1 MNLFLLQW
9 KESFRA
15 PQWEAKVTIKILI
28 GLVSLYFIGA
38 FLFASSIVYPALN
51 KEALDREPLEVF
63 NGVLLFVFF
72 AELVIRFF
80 LQQLPVTNIQALI
93 LLPFKKR
100 QIINHVMLRSVFS
113 AFNLFPL
120 IIYLPFAISMYRDDY
135 LGSQVVAWWL
145 ALLMSTLCLN
155 FLLYMINKNNAY
167 FFALLGLLAGTILLD
182 IHTEID
188 LGKLVGIPF
197 DAVVKEPQNLF
208 GFALLLVGMYGLLFT
223 FLKKGFYM
231 DAGLAQKK
239 SRVRGGE
246 FKVLNFLGDD
256 ALILRNDLRM
266 IMRNVRPRQIALMSF
281 LFLFYGLVFFT
292 QDIYRDMEYVMVFA
306 GLFVTGGFTMTFGNY
321 VPAWDSSYYK
331 LLMTQNISYKKYLL
345 SKWNLMAFVTAVSMV
360 LAIPY
365 VYFGWDI
372 LAIIVAGAF
381 FNMGLSTWIALF
393 GGLLNKTPMKLN
405 VKAKAF
411 ENTQSFSLTQFA
423 MIIPKMIL
431 PVFLYW
437 LPSYFISPV
446 AGFIALAG
454 AGILAIILRD
464 KIANWVT
471 ELYKKQKHETIEAF
485 NK

>member
-1 MNLFLLQW
+1 MNLFSLQW

-15 PQWEAKVTIKILI
+15 PQWEAKATIKILI
-28 GLVSLYFIGA
+28 GVVSLYFIGS
-38 FLFASSIVYPALN
+38 FLFLGSVVYPALN
-51 KEALDREPLEVF
+51 KTVLEREPLEVF
-63 NGVLLFVFF
+63 NSVLLLFFF
-72 AELVIRFF
+72 AELIIRFF
-80 LQQLPVTNIQALI
+80 FQQLPVTNIQSLI

-100 QIINHVMLRSVFS
+100 QIVNHVMLRSVFS
-113 AFNLFPL
+113 PFNLVPF

-135 LGSQVVAWWL
+135 LETQALAWWL
-145 ALLMSTLCLN
+145 ALLMTTLSLN
-155 FLLYMINKNNAY
+155 FLLYIINKNNTY
-167 FFALLGLLAGTILLD
+167 FVALVLLLLGTIALD
-182 IHTEID
+182 VYAETD
-188 LGKLVGIPF
+188 LGKMVGIPF
-197 DAVVKEPQNLF
+197 DAVVNNPEYLV
-208 GFALLLVGMYGLLFT
+208 GFLLLLCGMYGVLFF
-223 FLKKGFYM
+223 FLKKSFYL
-231 DAGLAQKK
+231 DAGLGKK
-239 SRVRGGE
+239 RTRVSGGE
-246 FKVLNFLGDD
+246 FTVLNFLGDD

-266 IMRNVRPRQIALMSF
+266 IVRNARPRQIALMSF

-345 SKWNLMAFVTAVSMV
+345 SKWNLMAFVTAVSMI

-365 VYFGWDI
+365 VYFGWDV
-372 LAIIVAGAF
+372 LAIIIAGAF
-381 FNMGLSTWIALF
+381 FNMGLGTWIALF

-423 MIIPKMIL
+423 LIIPKMVL
-431 PVFLYW
+431 PVLLFW
-437 LPSYFISPV
+437 LPSYFITPT
-446 AGFIALAG
+446 AGFISLAG
-454 AGILAIILRD
+454 SGIVAIILRD

-471 ELYKKQKHETIEAF
+471 VLYKKQKHETIEAF

>member
-1 MNLFLLQW
+1 MNLFSLQW

-15 PQWEAKVTIKILI
+15 PQWEAKATIKILI
-28 GLVSLYFIGA
+28 GVVSLYFIGS
-38 FLFASSIVYPALN
+38 FLFLGSVVYPALN
-51 KEALDREPLEVF
+51 KTVLEREPLEVF
-63 NGVLLFVFF
+63 NSVLLLFFF
-72 AELVIRFF
+72 AELIIRFF
-80 LQQLPVTNIQALI
+80 FQQLPVTNIQSLI

-100 QIINHVMLRSVFS
+100 QIVNHVMLRSVFS
-113 AFNLFPL
+113 PFNLVPF

-135 LGSQVVAWWL
+135 LETQALAWWL
-145 ALLMSTLCLN
+145 ALLMTTLSLN
-155 FLLYMINKNNAY
+155 FLLYIINKNNTY
-167 FFALLGLLAGTILLD
+167 FVALVLLLLGTIALD
-182 IHTEID
+182 VYAETD
-188 LGKLVGIPF
+188 LGKMVGIPF
-197 DAVVKEPQNLF
+197 DAVVNNPEYLV
-208 GFALLLVGMYGLLFT
+208 GFLLLLCGMYAVLFF
-223 FLKKGFYM
+223 FLKKSFYL
-231 DAGLAQKK
+231 DAGLGKK
-239 SRVRGGE
+239 RTRVSGGE
-246 FKVLNFLGDD
+246 YTVLNFLGDD

-266 IMRNVRPRQIALMSF
+266 IVRNARPRQIALMSF

-306 GLFVTGGFTMTFGNY
+306 GIFVTGGFTMTFGNY

-345 SKWNLMAFVTAVSMV
+345 SKWNLMAFVTAVSAL

-372 LAIIVAGAF
+372 LAIVIAGAF
-381 FNMGLSTWIALF
+381 FNIGLNTWVTLF

-411 ENTQSFSLTQFA
+411 ENTQGFSMTQFVL
-423 MIIPKMIL
+423 IIPKMVL
-431 PVFLYW
+431 PVLLYW
-437 LPSYFISPV
+437 LPSFFISPT
-446 AGFIALAG
+446 AGFISLAG
-454 AGILAIILRD
+454 SGIVAIILRD

>member
-1 MNLFLLQW
+1 MNLFSLQW

-15 PQWEAKVTIKILI
+15 PQWEAKATIKILI
-28 GLVSLYFIGA
+28 GVVSLYFIGS
-38 FLFASSIVYPALN
+38 FLFLGSVVYPALN
-51 KEALDREPLEVF
+51 KTVLEREPLEVF
-63 NGVLLFVFF
+63 NSVLLLFFF
-72 AELVIRFF
+72 AELIIRFF
-80 LQQLPVTNIQALI
+80 FQQLPVTNIQSLI

-100 QIINHVMLRSVFS
+100 QIVNHVMLRSVFS
-113 AFNLFPL
+113 PFNLVPF

-135 LGSQVVAWWL
+135 LETQALAWWL
-145 ALLMSTLCLN
+145 ALLMTTLSLN
-155 FLLYMINKNNAY
+155 FLLYIINKNNTY
-167 FFALLGLLAGTILLD
+167 FVALVLLLLGTIALD
-182 IHTEID
+182 VYAETD
-188 LGKLVGIPF
+188 LGKMVGIPF
-197 DAVVKEPQNLF
+197 DAVVNKPEYLV
-208 GFALLLVGMYGLLFT
+208 GFLLLLCGMYAVLFF
-223 FLKKGFYM
+223 FLKKSFYL
-231 DAGLAQKK
+231 DAGLGKK
-239 SRVRGGE
+239 RTRVSGGE
-246 FKVLNFLGDD
+246 YTVLNFLGDD

-266 IMRNVRPRQIALMSF
+266 IVRNARPRQIALMSF

-306 GLFVTGGFTMTFGNY
+306 GIFVTGGFTMTFGNY

-345 SKWNLMAFVTAVSMV
+345 SKWNLMAFVTAVSAL

-372 LAIIVAGAF
+372 LAIVIAGAF
-381 FNMGLSTWIALF
+381 FNIGLNTWVTLF

-411 ENTQSFSLTQFA
+411 ENTQGFSMTQFVL
-423 MIIPKMIL
+423 IIPKMVL
-431 PVFLYW
+431 PVLLYW
-437 LPSYFISPV
+437 LPSFFISPT
-446 AGFIALAG
+446 AGFISLAG
-454 AGILAIILRD
+454 SGIVAIILRD

>member
-1 MNLFLLQW
+1 MNLFSLQW

-15 PQWEAKVTIKILI
+15 PQWEAKATIKILI
-28 GLVSLYFIGA
+28 GVVSLYFIGS
-38 FLFASSIVYPALN
+38 FLFLGSVVYPALN
-51 KEALDREPLEVF
+51 KTVLEREPLEVF
-63 NGVLLFVFF
+63 NSVLLLFFF
-72 AELVIRFF
+72 AELIIRFF
-80 LQQLPVTNIQALI
+80 FQQLPVTNIQSLI

-100 QIINHVMLRSVFS
+100 QIVNHVMLRSVFS
-113 AFNLFPL
+113 PFNLVPF

-135 LGSQVVAWWL
+135 LETQALAWWL
-145 ALLMSTLCLN
+145 ALLMTTLSLN
-155 FLLYMINKNNAY
+155 FLLYIINKNNTY
-167 FFALLGLLAGTILLD
+167 FVALVLLLLGTIALD
-182 IHTEID
+182 VYAETD
-188 LGKLVGIPF
+188 LGKMVGIPF
-197 DAVVKEPQNLF
+197 DAVVNNPEYLV
-208 GFALLLVGMYGLLFT
+208 GFLLLLCGMYAVLFF
-223 FLKKGFYM
+223 FLKKSFYL
-231 DAGLAQKK
+231 DAGLGKK
-239 SRVRGGE
+239 RTRVSGGE
-246 FKVLNFLGDD
+246 FTVLNFLGDD

-266 IMRNVRPRQIALMSF
+266 IVRNARPRQIALMSF

-306 GLFVTGGFTMTFGNY
+306 GIFVTGGFTMTFGNY

-345 SKWNLMAFVTAVSMV
+345 SKWNLMAFVTAVSAL

-372 LAIIVAGAF
+372 LAIVIAGAF
-381 FNMGLSTWIALF
+381 FNIGLNTWVTLF

-411 ENTQSFSLTQFA
+411 ENTQGFSMTQFVL
-423 MIIPKMIL
+423 IIPKMVL
-431 PVFLYW
+431 PVLLYW
-437 LPSYFISPV
+437 LPSFFISPT
-446 AGFIALAG
+446 AGFISLAG
-454 AGILAIILRD
+454 SGIVAIILRD

>member
-1 MNLFLLQW
+1 
-9 KESFRA
+9 
-15 PQWEAKVTIKILI
+15 
-28 GLVSLYFIGA
+28 
-38 FLFASSIVYPALN
+38 
-51 KEALDREPLEVF
+51 
-63 NGVLLFVFF
+63 
-72 AELVIRFF
+72 
-80 LQQLPVTNIQALI
+80 
-93 LLPFKKR
+93 
-100 QIINHVMLRSVFS
+100 
-113 AFNLFPL
+113 
-120 IIYLPFAISMYRDDY
+120 MYRDDY

>member
-1 MNLFLLQW
+1 MNLFSLQW

-15 PQWEAKVTIKILI
+15 PQWEAKATIKILI
-28 GLVSLYFIGA
+28 GVVSLYFIGS
-38 FLFASSIVYPALN
+38 FLFLGSVVYPALN
-51 KEALDREPLEVF
+51 KTVLEREPLEVF
-63 NGVLLFVFF
+63 NSVLLLFFF
-72 AELVIRFF
+72 AELIIRFF
-80 LQQLPVTNIQALI
+80 FQQLPVTNIQSLI

-100 QIINHVMLRSVFS
+100 QIVNHVMLRSVFS
-113 AFNLFPL
+113 PFNLVPF

-135 LGSQVVAWWL
+135 LETQALAWWL
-145 ALLMSTLCLN
+145 ALLMTTLSLN
-155 FLLYMINKNNAY
+155 FLLYIINKNNTY
-167 FFALLGLLAGTILLD
+167 FVALVLLLLGTIALD
-182 IHTEID
+182 VYAETD
-188 LGKLVGIPF
+188 LGKMVGIPF
-197 DAVVKEPQNLF
+197 DAVVNKPEYLV
-208 GFALLLVGMYGLLFT
+208 GFLLLLCGMYAVLFF
-223 FLKKGFYM
+223 FLKKSFYL
-231 DAGLAQKK
+231 DAGLGKK
-239 SRVRGGE
+239 RTRVSGGE
-246 FKVLNFLGDD
+246 YTILNFLGDD

-266 IMRNVRPRQIALMSF
+266 IVRNARPRQIALMSF

-306 GLFVTGGFTMTFGNY
+306 GIFVTGGFTMTFGNY

-345 SKWNLMAFVTAVSMV
+345 SKWNLMAFVTAVSAL

-372 LAIIVAGAF
+372 LAIVIAGAF
-381 FNMGLSTWIALF
+381 FNIGLNTWVTLF

-411 ENTQSFSLTQFA
+411 ENTQGFSMTQFVL
-423 MIIPKMIL
+423 IIPKMVL
-431 PVFLYW
+431 PVLLYW
-437 LPSYFISPV
+437 LPSFFISPT
-446 AGFIALAG
+446 AGFISLAG
-454 AGILAIILRD
+454 SGIVAIILRD

>member
-1 MNLFLLQW
+1 MNLFSLQW

-15 PQWEAKVTIKILI
+15 PQWEAKATIKILI
-28 GLVSLYFIGA
+28 GVVSLYFIGS
-38 FLFASSIVYPALN
+38 FLFLGSVVYPALN
-51 KEALDREPLEVF
+51 KTVLEREPLEVF
-63 NGVLLFVFF
+63 NSVLLLFFF
-72 AELVIRFF
+72 AELIIRFF
-80 LQQLPVTNIQALI
+80 FQQLPVTNIQSLI

-100 QIINHVMLRSVFS
+100 QIVNHVMLRSVFS
-113 AFNLFPL
+113 PFNLVPF

-135 LGSQVVAWWL
+135 LETQALAWWL
-145 ALLMSTLCLN
+145 ALLMTTLSLN
-155 FLLYMINKNNAY
+155 FLLYIINKNNTY
-167 FFALLGLLAGTILLD
+167 FVALVLLLLGTIALD
-182 IHTEID
+182 VYAETD
-188 LGKLVGIPF
+188 LGKMVGIPF
-197 DAVVKEPQNLF
+197 DAVVNNPEYLV
-208 GFALLLVGMYGLLFT
+208 GFLLLLCGMYAVLFF
-223 FLKKGFYM
+223 FLKKSFYL
-231 DAGLAQKK
+231 DAGLGKK
-239 SRVRGGE
+239 RTRVSGGE
-246 FKVLNFLGDD
+246 FTVLNFLGDD

-266 IMRNVRPRQIALMSF
+266 IVRNARPRQIALMSF

-306 GLFVTGGFTMTFGNY
+306 GIFVTGGFTMTFGNY

-345 SKWNLMAFVTAVSMV
+345 SKWNLMAFVTAVSAL

-372 LAIIVAGAF
+372 LAIVIAGAF
-381 FNMGLSTWIALF
+381 FNIGLNTWVTLF

-411 ENTQSFSLTQFA
+411 ENTQGFSMTQFVL
-423 MIIPKMIL
+423 IIPKMVL
-431 PVFLYW
+431 PVLLYW
-437 LPSYFISPV
+437 LPSFFISPT
-446 AGFIALAG
+446 AGFISLAG
-454 AGILAIILRD
+454 SGIMAIILRD

>member
-1 MNLFLLQW
+1 MNLFSLQW

-15 PQWEAKVTIKILI
+15 PQWEAKATIKILI
-28 GLVSLYFIGA
+28 GVVSLYFIGS
-38 FLFASSIVYPALN
+38 FLFLGSVVYPALN
-51 KEALDREPLEVF
+51 KTVLEREPLEVF
-63 NGVLLFVFF
+63 NSVLLLFFF
-72 AELVIRFF
+72 AELIIRFF
-80 LQQLPVTNIQALI
+80 FQQLPVTNIQSLI

-100 QIINHVMLRSVFS
+100 QIVNHVMLRSVFS
-113 AFNLFPL
+113 PFNLVPF

-135 LGSQVVAWWL
+135 LETQALAWWL
-145 ALLMSTLCLN
+145 ALLMTTLSLN
-155 FLLYMINKNNAY
+155 FLLYIINKNNTY
-167 FFALLGLLAGTILLD
+167 FVALVLLLLGTIALD
-182 IHTEID
+182 VYAETD
-188 LGKLVGIPF
+188 LGKMVGIPF
-197 DAVVKEPQNLF
+197 DAVVNKPEYLV
-208 GFALLLVGMYGLLFT
+208 GFLLLLCGMYAVLFF
-223 FLKKGFYM
+223 FLKKSFYL
-231 DAGLAQKK
+231 DAGLGKK
-239 SRVRGGE
+239 RTRVSGGE
-246 FKVLNFLGDD
+246 YTVLNFLGDD

-266 IMRNVRPRQIALMSF
+266 IVRNARPRQIALMSF

-306 GLFVTGGFTMTFGNY
+306 GIFVTGGFTMTFGNY

-345 SKWNLMAFVTAVSMV
+345 SKWNLMAFVTAVSAL

-372 LAIIVAGAF
+372 LAIVIAGAF
-381 FNMGLSTWIALF
+381 FNIGLNTWVTLF

-411 ENTQSFSLTQFA
+411 ENTQGFSMTQFVL
-423 MIIPKMIL
+423 IIPKMVL
-431 PVFLYW
+431 PVLLYW
-437 LPSYFISPV
+437 LPSFFISPA
-446 AGFIALAG
+446 AGFISLAG
-454 AGILAIILRD
+454 SGIVAIILRD